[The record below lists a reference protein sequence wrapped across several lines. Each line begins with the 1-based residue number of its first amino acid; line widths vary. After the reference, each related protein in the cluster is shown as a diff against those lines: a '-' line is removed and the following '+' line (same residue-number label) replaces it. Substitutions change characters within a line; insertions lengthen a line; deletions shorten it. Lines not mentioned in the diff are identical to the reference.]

1 MGIGPE
7 QIFFQRGHTG
17 GQQAQEKMVNITNH
31 QGNANQSYNETPPH
45 TNQDGSCQKNPENNK
60 CW

>member
-31 QGNANQSYNETPPH
+31 QGNANQNHSVISPH
-45 TNQDGSCQKNPENNK
+45 TSQNDYYQKYNK
-60 CW
+60 